1 MQDKTRVVVLGAGY
15 AGVEATKQLHK
26 AFKRDESV
34 EITLIDK
41 NPYHT
46 LMTELHEIAG
56 SRTEPDSVQVS
67 LAKIFS
73 GKQVNVVIDEIKT
86 IDFENNKAVSKDNEY
101 PYDYII
107 IGAGGEP
114 EFFDIPGVQENSF
127 TCWSLEDAIR
137 IRTQVEEMFREAA
150 KEPNPK
156 RRRRLLTFAIAGG
169 GFTGVELAGEL
180 LERKEELCPKYH
192 IAEEEVRVVII
203 EMMDSI
209 LPIFPEQ
216 LRRKAARYLRRHGAE
231 IMLNAPIT
239 KAEPGK
245 IIIADEESLESDT
258 FIWTAGIHGSEFT
271 SKIELTK
278 GQCARGTETV
288 ASTVEGI
295 HGMKGCYYD
304 DDDRYVVGERGR
316 IQVNEHM
323 QSVDFE
329 NVYLAGDM
337 IWFVYNEK
345 PVPQIVENALQTGE
359 VAAKNIASRIKGKEE
374 QEVFEPQYHG
384 FMVSA
389 GGRWGVAHVMGVAMS
404 GMPAMAMKHL
414 VNLHY
419 LFGVAGINAVWEYL
433 QHEFFTMKN
442 QRSFIG
448 GHLAAKVPVYWTLP
462 LRLWL
467 GGKWLYEGINK
478 IGQGWLN
485 PGPGGLADVSP
496 AAINMPGV
504 SFGEGDAGSGASPE
518 WEGGDGGGSGGSE
531 GDSGGSGGGSDAES
545 GASPEWE
552 GGDGGSSSLD
562 GAGDSVADLGADGAT
577 QAGEGANSLIHTVQA
592 DGGSGASP
600 AWEGGEGAAEAAG
613 DAAAQAGQAA
623 SEYGEPLIEA
633 IAPYTWFAENIL
645 SASPLLAFLL
655 QSGVVLAEVAIGLAL
670 IGGLFTFL
678 ASGVSI
684 ILGLVFIASG
694 WGRPEL
700 IWYIFAALVMLGG
713 AGRGL
718 GLDHYV
724 MPALKRWWNR
734 RKIAHKLYLYTGEPR
749 IKN

>member
-15 AGVEATKQLHK
+15 AGVEAAKQLHK
-26 AFKRDESV
+26 TFKRDDSV
-34 EITLIDK
+34 EITLIDR

-73 GKQVNVVIDEIKT
+73 GKRVNVVIDEIKT
-86 IDFENNKAVSKDNEY
+86 IDFENNIVISEDNQY
-101 PYDYII
+101 RYDYII

-114 EFFDIPGVQENSF
+114 EFFDVPGVQENSF

-137 IRTQVEEMFREAA
+137 IRTQVEQMFREAA
-150 KEPNPK
+150 KEPNALK
-156 RRRRLLTFAIAGG
+156 RRRLLTFAIAGG

-192 IAEEEVRVVII
+192 IAPEEVRIVII

-209 LPIFPEQ
+209 LPIFPDK
-216 LRRKAARYLRRHGAE
+216 LRQKAATYIRRHGGE
-231 IMLNAPIT
+231 ILLNAPIT

-245 IIIADEESLESDT
+245 IIIADEETLEAET

-271 SKIELTK
+271 SKIDLTK
-278 GQCARGTETV
+278 GQCARGTETE

-304 DDDRYVVGERGR
+304 DDDRYIVGERGR

-323 QSVDFE
+323 QSVDFD

-337 IWFVYNEK
+337 IWFIYNER

-359 VAAKNIASRIKGKEE
+359 VAAKNIASRIKEKEE

-384 FMVSA
+384 FMVSV
-389 GGRWGVAHVMGVAMS
+389 GGRWGVAHVMGVSMS
-404 GMPAMAMKHL
+404 GFFAMAMKHL

-419 LFGVAGINAVWEYL
+419 LFGVAGINAVWEYM

-442 QRSFIG
+442 RRSFVG
-448 GHLAAKVPVYWTLP
+448 GHLAWKIPVYWAFP

-467 GGKWLYEGINK
+467 GGKWFYEGITK
-478 IGQGWLN
+478 VADGWLN
-485 PGPGGLADVSP
+485 PGPGGLADVDP
-496 AAINMPGV
+496 AAISMPGV
-504 SFGEGDAGSGASPE
+504 SFGDGDAGSGASPE
-518 WEGGDGGGSGGSE
+518 WEGGD
-531 GDSGGSGGGSDAES
+531 SGGGNGGNGGNGGAEAEGGS

-552 GGDGGSSSLD
+552 GDESSFLDGFEGLEGAND
-562 GAGDSVADLGADGAT
+562 TAAGAGDGAS
-577 QAGEGANSLIHTVQA
+577 SLIHTVQA
-592 DGGSGASP
+592 DAGSGSSP
-600 AWEGGEGAAEAAG
+600 EWEGGEGAAEGAAE
-613 DAAAQAGQAA
+613 AAGQAA
-623 SEYGEPLIEA
+623 EAASEWAEPLIPA
-633 IAPYTWFAENIL
+633 IGPYIWFAENIL

-655 QSGVVLAEVAIGLAL
+655 QAGVVLAEVAIGLAL
-670 IGGLFTFL
+670 VGGLFTFL
-678 ASGVSI
+678 ASGVS
-684 ILGLVFIASG
+684 LVLALMFIASG
-694 WGRPEL
+694 WGAPEL
-700 IWYIFAALVMLGG
+700 LWYIFASIVMLGG

-718 GLDHYV
+718 GLDHWV

-734 RKIAHKLYLYTGEPR
+734 RSVAHKLYLYTGEPR

>member
-1 MQDKTRVVVLGAGY
+1 MQDTTRVVVLGAGY
-15 AGVEATKQLHK
+15 AGVEAAKQLHK
-26 AFKRDESV
+26 IFKRDDSV

-67 LAKIFS
+67 LEKIFS
-73 GKQVNVVIDEIKT
+73 GKRVNVVIDEIKT
-86 IDFENNKAVSKDNEY
+86 IDFENNTAISEDHKY

-114 EFFDIPGVQENSF
+114 EFFDVPGVQENCF

-137 IRTQVEEMFREAA
+137 IRVQVEEMFREAA
-150 KEPNPK
+150 KEPNPMK
-156 RRRRLLTFAIAGG
+156 RRRLLTFAIAGG

-192 IAEEEVRVVII
+192 IAEEEVRIVII

-216 LRRKAARYLRRHGAE
+216 LRRKAAMYIRRHGGE
-231 IMLNAPIT
+231 ILLNAPIT

-245 IIIADEESLESDT
+245 IIIADEETLEAET
-258 FIWTAGIHGSEFT
+258 FVWTAGIHGSEFT
-271 SKIELTK
+271 TKIDLTK
-278 GQCARGTETV
+278 GQCARGTETE

-323 QSVDFE
+323 QSVDVD

-337 IWFVYNEK
+337 IWFIYNEK

-359 VAAKNIASRIKGKEE
+359 VAAKNIASRIKDKQE
-374 QEVFEPQYHG
+374 QETFEPQYHG
-384 FMVSA
+384 FMVSV
-389 GGRWGVAHVMGVAMS
+389 GGRWGVAHVMGVSMS
-404 GMPAMAMKHL
+404 GFFAMAMKHL

-442 QRSFIG
+442 HRSFIG
-448 GHLAAKVPVYWTLP
+448 GHLAWRIPVYWALP

-467 GGKWLYEGINK
+467 GGKWFYEGVKK
-478 IGQGWLN
+478 IGDGWLN
-485 PGPGGLADVSP
+485 PGAGGLSDVDP

-504 SFGEGDAGSGASPE
+504 SFGEEGDAGSGASPE
-518 WEGGDGGGSGGSE
+518 WEGESEGGGNGGGAEGGDGG
-531 GDSGGSGGGSDAES
+531 S

-552 GGDGGSSSLD
+552 GEDSGLFDGLD
-562 GAGDSVADLGADGAT
+562 GAGDSAGEVAD
-577 QAGEGANSLIHTVQA
+577 GANSLIHTVQA
-592 DGGSGASP
+592 DGGSSASP
-600 AWEGGEGAAEAAG
+600 AWEGGEGAAEG
-613 DAAAQAGQAA
+613 AAQAAEQASQWA
-623 SEYGEPLIEA
+623 EPLIPA
-633 IAPYTWFAENIL
+633 IGPYVWFAENIL

-670 IGGLFTFL
+670 VGGLFTFL
-678 ASGVSI
+678 AAGVSL
-684 ILGLVFIASG
+684 ILALMFIASG
-694 WGRPEL
+694 WGAPEL
-700 IWYIFAALVMLGG
+700 LWYIFASLVMLGG

-718 GLDHYV
+718 GLDHWV

-734 RKIAHKLYLYTGEPR
+734 RSVAHKLYLYTGEPR